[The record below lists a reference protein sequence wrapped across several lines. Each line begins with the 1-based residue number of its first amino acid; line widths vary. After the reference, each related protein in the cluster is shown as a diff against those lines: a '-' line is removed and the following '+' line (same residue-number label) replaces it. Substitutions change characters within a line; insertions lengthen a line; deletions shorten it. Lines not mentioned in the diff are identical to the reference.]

1 MGAICAGVERAP
13 RAGSGRRPARADG
26 ILSRGEEYDTVV
38 NPLCLADI
46 ASVEAL
52 SCFCGCQ
59 SMGDY
64 DLCLFAKQCRAE
76 LRRPPSA
83 LRGLSLRA
91 ALACAC
97 ARFWFCVSVCVVSGV
112 RVRCPCPPHS
122 SMKK

>member
-64 DLCLFAKQCRAE
+64 DLPLLASA
-76 LRRPPSA
+76 RRSYVGRP
-83 LRGLSLRA
+83 RHYA
-91 ALACAC
+91 A
-97 ARFWFCVSVCVVSGV
+97 
-112 RVRCPCPPHS
+112 
-122 SMKK
+122 